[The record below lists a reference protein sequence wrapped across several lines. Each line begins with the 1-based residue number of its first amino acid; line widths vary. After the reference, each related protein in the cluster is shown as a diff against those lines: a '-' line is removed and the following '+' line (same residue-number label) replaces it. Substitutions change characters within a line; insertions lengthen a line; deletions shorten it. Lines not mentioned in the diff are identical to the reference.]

1 MFRMFALK
9 PPQGWNAV
17 AWELGIVTVGVLI
30 ALGAQQAAQAVND
43 REDVAQ
49 LRNAFKGEL
58 ADVRARW
65 EHMRAQD
72 RCTLQRI
79 SALERWVTTAPA
91 NAMLT
96 DAYGLF
102 LWNMHS
108 EAWDIATTSPAAARI
123 PLEER
128 LAYASLYGALDN
140 WREYLAAERSNID
153 ALRALFATA
162 DQPNNRGEIR
172 VRLAHA
178 RNFIERR
185 EKNYPFLFTRF
196 DNLGII
202 ADPSKLTIDFD
213 VNSLCRP
220 LRY

>member
-1 MFRMFALK
+1 MFRLLKLK
-9 PPQGWNAV
+9 PPNGWNAV
-17 AWELGIVTVGVLI
+17 GWELAIVTLGVVI
-30 ALGAQQAAQAVND
+30 ALAAQQAVQSIND
-43 REDVAQ
+43 RAGVAQ
-49 LRNAFKGEL
+49 LRSAFKGEL

-72 RCTLQRI
+72 RCTLRRI
-79 SALERWVTTAPA
+79 DALERWTTTAPA
-91 NAMLT
+91 DAALN

-108 EAWDIATTSPAAARI
+108 EAWDLATTSPAAVHI
-123 PLEER
+123 PLDER
-128 LAYASLYGALDN
+128 LDYASLYGALDN

-162 DQPNNRGEIR
+162 DQPENRREIR

-178 RNFIERR
+178 RNYIERR
-185 EKNYPFLFTRF
+185 GRNYPFLFSRF
-196 DNLGII
+196 DRLGVQ
-202 ADPSKLTIDFD
+202 ADPSKLTIQFD

-220 LRY
+220 LQG